1 MANSGPYDVVI
12 VGAGYAGANL
22 AYLLALAKKRVLIV
36 ESGPEMPH
44 SREDYM
50 ENFYLNTF
58 KSPSSPYPPNDN
70 ALDPSHTNL
79 PRPTIQ
85 ALVEAWNDPTK
96 SYFEYRSGSLAF
108 ASTYERLAG
117 GTGNHWMGT
126 CLRMLSNDM
135 KLYTLYGQ
143 GRDWP
148 IEYSDLMDAYGEAE
162 YLIGVSADVDEQRKV
177 GTVFPPDYQYPMPA
191 LPKSHN
197 DKVFDKI
204 VGPPLTTEQYS
215 INATLV
221 TATPAGRNSQP
232 YQNRRVCHGNTNCT
246 PMCPIQAKYDPTITL
261 SLALDTGYVDVTYK
275 SVVDYITVD
284 GGGNVNG
291 VHYKTFTD
299 MNVPATSGQTGEG
312 WAYGTMYALAAHSV
326 ENAKILLNSAR
337 VTGLPI
343 ANKSKQVG
351 CNLMDHPVY
360 LAWGLMPSGTPN
372 YPYRG
377 PISTSGVE
385 SLRDG
390 DFRMNRAAWRIEIGN
405 EGWNWPTTDPYTTA
419 QDYLYRTNNGRLNQ
433 VNSIYGNVKY
443 LATLNDL
450 FTRQF
455 RVGYLVEQ
463 DAQSSNRVELST
475 TLTDNLGIPRPL
487 VTYNLSN
494 YTKAGFQ
501 QARAA
506 TTELMNRLGAVE
518 YTSRKPA
525 SGTNFDYNGQN
536 YNFQGAGHLC
546 GTHVMGVDSFT
557 SVVNSYQRSWD
568 HQNLYLVG
576 CGSMPSIG
584 TENPTLTMVA
594 LAWRTAQDMI
604 ARL

>member
-1 MANSGPYDVVI
+1 MANSGPYDIVI

-36 ESGPEMPH
+36 ESGPEAPH

-85 ALVEAWNDPTK
+85 ALVEAWNDPSK
-96 SYFEYRSGSLAF
+96 SYFEYTSGSDAF
-108 ASTYERLAG
+108 ASTYERLSG

-135 KLYTLYGQ
+135 KLNTLYKQ

-148 IEYSDLMDAYGEAE
+148 IDYSDLMDAYGQAE
-162 YLIGVSADVDEQRKV
+162 YLIGVSADVDEQQKV

-191 LPKSHN
+191 LPKSVN

-204 VGPPLTTEQYS
+204 VGPPLTSEQYS

-221 TATPAGRNSQP
+221 TATPAGRNSRP

-261 SLALDTGYVDVTYK
+261 SLALDTGYVDVIYK

-312 WAYGTMYALAAHSV
+312 WAYGTIYALAAHSV

-337 VTGLPI
+337 VTGVRI
-343 ANKSKQVG
+343 ANKSDQVG
-351 CNLMDHPVY
+351 RNLMDHPVY
-360 LAWGLMPSGTPN
+360 LAWGLMPSSSRN

-390 DFRMNRAAWRIEIGN
+390 PFRVNRAAWRIEIGN

-419 QDYLYRTNNGRLNQ
+419 QDYLYGTNTGGLNQ
-433 VNSIYGNVKY
+433 VNNIYGNVKY

-463 DAQSSNRVELST
+463 DAQPGNRVQLST

-506 TTELMNRLGAVE
+506 TSELINRLGAVE
-518 YTSRKPA
+518 YTSKKPA

-546 GTHVMGVDSFT
+546 GTHVMGTDSFT
-557 SVVNSYQRSWD
+557 SVVNSYQRCWD

-594 LAWRTAQDMI
+594 LTWRTAQEMI